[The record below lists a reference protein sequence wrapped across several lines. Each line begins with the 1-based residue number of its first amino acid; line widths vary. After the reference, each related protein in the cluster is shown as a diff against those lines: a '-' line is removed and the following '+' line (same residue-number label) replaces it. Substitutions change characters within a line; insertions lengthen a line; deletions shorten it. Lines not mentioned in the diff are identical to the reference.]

1 MPGSP
6 RLIVSSPSALFRVL
20 GEDNDATRDAAGGS
34 VQRLRESPRRPG
46 RYVVTLTDGREFV
59 VGVAALSDVGATSV
73 GVTLTA
79 GALELLAHESRL
91 ISLVDRALATLARGR
106 RTRRELEIRLR
117 RLESAPGLVEQAL
130 DRLVASGVLSDVDV
144 ARAEASARLRR
155 GEAPLRVR
163 RALQQK
169 GISGTTAAEAVS
181 AAVTEDGFDELTS
194 CAAAAAKRQRAL
206 STLPPNVARRRLVG
220 FLQRRG
226 YSGTAI
232 RSALGILADSLRAG

>member
-1 MPGSP
+1 ME
-6 RLIVSSPSALFRVL
+6 RLC
-20 GEDNDATRDAAGGS
+20 
-34 VQRLRESPRRPG
+34 ESPRRPG
-46 RYVVTLTDGREFV
+46 RYVVTLTDGRAFV
-59 VGVAALSDVGATSV
+59 VGVAALSDVGASNV
-73 GVTLTA
+73 GVALTA
-79 GALELLAHESRL
+79 VAVELLARESC
-91 ISLVDRALATLARGR
+91 ITTLVDRALAMLARAR

-117 RLESAPGLVEQAL
+117 RLESAPGLVVIAL
-130 DRLVASGVLSDVDV
+130 DRLEASGVLSDVDV

-169 GISGTTAAEAVS
+169 GIIGTTAAEAVS

-194 CAAAAAKRQRAL
+194 CAAAAAKRQRSL
-206 STLPPNVARRRLVG
+206 STLRPDVARRRLVG

-232 RSALGILADSLRAG
+232 RSTLEILADSSRAG